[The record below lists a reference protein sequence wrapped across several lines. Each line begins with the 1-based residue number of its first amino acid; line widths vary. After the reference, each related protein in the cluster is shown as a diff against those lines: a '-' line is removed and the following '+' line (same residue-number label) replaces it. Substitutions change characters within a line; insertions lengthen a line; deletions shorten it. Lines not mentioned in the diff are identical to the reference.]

1 MHIQIINFQLNGIS
15 EEEYSNLC
23 DQLAPAV
30 AQLPGLVS
38 KVWLANSDTNTYGG
52 VYTWRDRQAMENF
65 TKTDLFKS
73 VATHPGLANI
83 TSKDFSVMPGPTR
96 ITQGLVRELAA
107 SGGF

>member
-23 DQLAPAV
+23 DQLASAV
-30 AQLPGLVS
+30 AHLPGLIS
-38 KVWLANSDTNTYGG
+38 KVWLVNSDTNTYGG

-73 VATHPGLANI
+73 VATHPSLANI

-96 ITQGLVRELAA
+96 ITQGLVGELAA
-107 SGGF
+107 SGRY